1 MFLNKDTESRI
12 VAIDVEEI
20 VSLPRGA
27 KVYNALLASKGKLYR
42 TARGRLA
49 IQIRPEIFEK
59 LKAQLKIDVEDGLDG
74 TKNVKFL

>member
-1 MFLNKDTESRI
+1 MFLSKDTESRV
-12 VAIDVEEI
+12 VAIDVED
-20 VSLPRGA
+20 VVKTPRGV

-49 IQIRPEIFEK
+49 IQLRPEIFEK
-59 LKAQLKIDVEDGLDG
+59 LKAQLKIDVEDGFDG